1 MRNRQAW
8 ALSMWE
14 NRVWWWIRLKGKGSS
29 RMTEAPI
36 CAAGSAEL
44 HLCVRDHWKVE
55 QKSWAKVAL
64 NWTKLDGFQGIAWG
78 RAVGSEIR
86 GVIGEGRWY
95 RSPGKDFTFWWDA
108 VRMGCYQY
116 GRVLSRG
123 IAWSDLGFWKVF
135 SIWRKD
141 SRRTRLTSGR
151 SGGWQLTVIQVEGG
165 GGDDLLQG
173 SSWDGGEKWTWTDF

>member
-1 MRNRQAW
+1 MRGFILYGIVRKDLGDEGR
-8 ALSMWE
+8 ALHRNTWRMLKIQRPWD
-14 NRVWWWIRLKGKGSS
+14 RVCSV
-29 RMTEAPI
+29 
-36 CAAGSAEL
+36 
-44 HLCVRDHWKVE
+44 CVRNSKDSIVDTIDE
-55 QKSWAKVAL
+55 QE
-64 NWTKLDGFQGIAWG
+64 G
-78 RAVGSEIR
+78 RAVGNEIR